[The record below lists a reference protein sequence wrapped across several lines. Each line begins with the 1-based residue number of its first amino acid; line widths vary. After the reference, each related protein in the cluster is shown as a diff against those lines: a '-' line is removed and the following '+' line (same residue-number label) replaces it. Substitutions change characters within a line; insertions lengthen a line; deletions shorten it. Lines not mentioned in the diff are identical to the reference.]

1 MGKTDVFSGVKA
13 GMQIYDVFTQAVAE
27 EIGVETT
34 IALQS
39 KVMEKIGKSQGNMM
53 QMQAGIKHF
62 NAQTTSPLVKT
73 AMENLG
79 LKIKLMKESKRT
91 VLFRCTRCP
100 IYDAGHEL
108 GIDQETIESWCRASS
123 IRLFDTAIKQLNPD
137 LTFRIVKFRIAPEDF
152 CEEEM
157 VEMIDLG

>member
-1 MGKTDVFSGVKA
+1 MSKTDVFSGTKA
-13 GMQIYDVFTQAVAE
+13 GMQIYNVFAQAVAE
-27 EIGVETT
+27 EIGVEMT

-39 KVMEKIGKSQGNMM
+39 KVMEKIGKLQGNMM
-53 QMQAGIKHF
+53 QMQAGIKQF
-62 NAQTTSPLVKT
+62 NTQTTSTLVKT

-79 LKIKLMKESKRT
+79 LKIKLIKESERT
-91 VLFRCTRCP
+91 VLFKCTRCP

-108 GIDQETIESWCRASS
+108 GINHKTIESWCRASN
-123 IRLFDTAIKQLNPD
+123 IRLFDSAIKQLNPD